1 MQATEIIVVDNAST
15 DESVGIVEGRH
26 PDVTLIKSQINLGLG
41 GGVNLGLKEAA
52 DRFEF
57 VGILNADTR
66 ADRTWL
72 ASTLETLR
80 SDERIAADLAPE
92 NALDF
97 E

>member
-26 PDVTLIKSQINLGLG
+26 PDVTLIKSQINLGL
-41 GGVNLGLKEAA
+41 GVNLGLKEAA

-80 SDERIAADLAPE
+80 SDERIAA
-92 NALDF
+92 
-97 E
+97 